1 MIWDGNTFLRVY
13 RRPGPA
19 ALLALCLCG
28 LACAATSG
36 APGAK
41 EPESAVGGAHIFVAR
56 KIVTMDPHRPLAR
69 AVAVRAG
76 RIAAVGSL
84 AEVQAALGP
93 GSHEVDE
100 RFADQV
106 LMPGLIDN
114 HLHPSMAALLLP
126 MRFATPFD
134 WSLPDREVR
143 GIRDPA
149 AWRARLRELEADEPE
164 AEWLFVWGYH
174 GLFHG
179 PLSRADLDA
188 ISSTRPMVV
197 WHRSFH
203 EVFLNSAALRALGLD
218 AAAVAGHPQV
228 DLAQGHF
235 YETGLE
241 VAFAR
246 LAPRLLSPQRFA
258 RGLVLTRKSIHRGGI
273 TTIAD
278 MAFGL
283 TDADAELAAYR
294 AMLGG
299 EEVPFR
305 TLLVPDGRRPLARGP
320 EAATAQMAAWAAQ
333 GGGKV
338 RFLPQVK
345 LFADGAFFSQLM
357 QLGPPGYLDGHQG
370 EWLMEPAALEAAA
383 RFYWNAGQQIHVH
396 ANGDRGVEVTLDVL
410 ETLLAENPREDHRFT
425 LHHYGYSTDAQ
436 SRRVAKLGAF
446 VSANPYY
453 VYTLSDVYSRV
464 GLGRER
470 AHNMVRLGSLA
481 RAGVPISLHSDFTMA
496 PSEPLRLAWVAANRI
511 SAEGNRVGPAQRL
524 DRELA
529 LRAVTLEAARAI
541 RMEAEIGSIEVG
553 KRADFTVL
561 EDDPLEV
568 PLEELVDLGIWGT
581 VFEGRVFPIVR

>member
-1 MIWDGNTFLRVY
+1 MLR
-13 RRPGPA
+13 RQ
-19 ALLALCLCG
+19 ALTRGRLHGKWRVGLVALCVWG
-28 LACAATSG
+28 LAC
-36 APGAK
+36 
-41 EPESAVGGAHIFVAR
+41 ESTRIFVAR
-56 KIVTMDPHRPLAR
+56 NIVTMDPQRPLAR
-69 AVAVRAG
+69 AVAVRDG

-84 AEVQAALGP
+84 AEVRAALEP
-93 GSHEVDE
+93 GSYELDE
-100 RFADQV
+100 RFADKV

-143 GIRDPA
+143 GIREPA
-149 AWRARLRELEADEPE
+149 AWWARLGELEADTP
-164 AEWLFVWGYH
+164 AGEWLYVWGYH

-188 ISSTRPMVV
+188 VSSTRPIVI

-203 EVFLNSAALRALGLD
+203 EIFLNSAALRALELD
-218 AAAVAGHPQV
+218 EAAVGGHPQV
-228 DLAQGHF
+228 DFARGHF
-235 YETGLE
+235 YETGVE

-246 LAPRLLSPQRFA
+246 LAPRLLSPR
-258 RGLVLTRKSIHRGGI
+258 RVLGGLALTRESIHRGGI

-283 TDADAELAAYR
+283 FDPDAELTAYR

-299 EEVPFR
+299 KAVPFR
-305 TLLVPDGRRPLARGP
+305 TLLVPDGRRPLAAVP
-320 EAATAQMAAWAAQ
+320 EAARAQLAAWAKQ
-333 GGGKV
+333 DEGKV

-345 LFADGAFFSQLM
+345 LFADGAFYSQLM
-357 QLGPPGYLDGHQG
+357 QLGPPGYLDGHHG
-370 EWLMEPAALEAAA
+370 EWLMEPAELETAA
-383 RFYWNAGQQIHVH
+383 RFYWDAGQQIHVH
-396 ANGDRGVEVTLDVL
+396 ANGDLGVEVTLDVL
-410 ETLLAENPREDHRFT
+410 ERLLAESPREDHRFT

-436 SRRVAKLGAF
+436 SQRAAALGAF

-453 VYTLSDVYSRV
+453 VYTLSDVYARV
-464 GLGRER
+464 GLGAER
-470 AHNMVRLGSLA
+470 AHRMVRLGSLA

-496 PSEPLRLAWVAANRI
+496 PSQPLLLAWVAANRI
-511 SAEGNRVGPAQRL
+511 NAEGDRVGAEERL

-561 EDDPLEV
+561 DDDPLEV
-568 PLEELVDLGIWGT
+568 PVEELADLGIWGT
-581 VFEGRVFPIVR
+581 VFEGRIFPIER